1 MDKLIGL
8 VSSPQQS
15 ASPMVAA
22 QALNRAAQKRGASL
36 AVETRSALGVH
47 DALNAAQIDA
57 AQAVLI
63 AADADARVDET
74 PFAGKTIHRV
84 SLDDAIRE
92 ADAVLARVTAGA
104 GAGVAQSP
112 QPPTS
117 GQATQAAA
125 RALKIVAITS
135 CPTGIAH
142 TFMAAEGL
150 AQGAKSLGHEI
161 HVETQGSVGAQNTL
175 SDEQIAAADLVVI
188 AADTQVDKSRF
199 RGKRIYETGTKGA
212 IGKGA
217 ALIQR
222 AIEEATADGNARASQ
237 GNAGGAGAAGAA
249 GSALADQVAAAKK
262 QRSAKASGPYRHLMT
277 GVSFMLPFVVAGGLL
292 IAISFALGGIYAFDD
307 AHKGTLAWA
316 LFQIGAKSAFALMV
330 PVLSGYIA
338 YSIADRPGITP
349 GMVGGMLAAS
359 LGAGFLG
366 GIISGFLAGYTAL
379 LISRKLKLHRNLEG
393 LKPVLIIPLVSTLVV
408 GLLMIYVVGTPVA
421 TALHGLEDWL
431 RSMQTGS
438 AVTLGLLLGAMMA
451 FDMGGPV
458 NKAAYAFSTG
468 LIASQVYTPMAAAMA
483 AGMTPPLGIAL
494 ATWIFRNRFV
504 TDEREAGNAAAVL
517 GMAFITEGAIP
528 FAARDPMRI
537 IPACV
542 IGSAITGAMSMASAV
557 ELKVPHGGIFVLPIP
572 NAVTHLGLYVLAIA
586 VGTVVTALAVGLLKR
601 PVQAAA

>member
-15 ASPMVAA
+15 AAPTVAA
-22 QALNRAAQKRGASL
+22 QALNRAAQKRGTTL
-36 AVETRSALGVH
+36 AVETRSALGVQH
-47 DALNAAQIDA
+47 PLTSAQIA
-57 AQAVLI
+57 SAEAVLI
-63 AADADARVDET
+63 AADTGDHVDET

-92 ADAVLARVTAGA
+92 ADAVLARVASSTAANVAA
-104 GAGVAQSP
+104 GSTP
-112 QPPTS
+112 
-117 GQATQAAA
+117 AAA
-125 RALKIVAITS
+125 ETAKRALKIVAITS

-175 SDEQIAAADLVVI
+175 TDEQIAAADLVVI

-199 RGKRIYETGTKGA
+199 RGKRLYETGTKGA

-217 ALIQR
+217 ALIEK
-222 AIEEATADGNARASQ
+222 AIADASME
-237 GNAGGAGAAGAA
+237 GGAANQPAVAGAA
-249 GSALADQVAAAKK
+249 LADPVAAAKK
-262 QRSAKASGPYRHLMT
+262 QRSAKSSGPYRHLMT

-316 LFQIGAKSAFALMV
+316 LFQIGAKSAFALIV

-379 LISRKLKLHRNLEG
+379 LINRKLKLHRNLEG

-421 TALHGLEDWL
+421 TALHGLENWL

-504 TDEREAGNAAAVL
+504 LDEREAGNAAAVL

-542 IGSAITGAMSMASAV
+542 VGSAITGAISMASSV

-572 NAVTHLGLYVLAIA
+572 NAVTHLGMYVVAIA
-586 VGTVVTALAVGLLKR
+586 VGTVITALAVGLLKR
-601 PVQAAA
+601 PLNAAAA

>member
-15 ASPMVAA
+15 AAPTVAA
-22 QALNRAAQKRGASL
+22 QALNRAAQKRGTTL
-36 AVETRSALGVH
+36 AVETRSALGVQH
-47 DALNAAQIDA
+47 PLTSAQIA
-57 AQAVLI
+57 SAEAVLI
-63 AADADARVDET
+63 AADTGDHVDET

-92 ADAVLARVTAGA
+92 ADAVLARVASSTAANVAA
-104 GAGVAQSP
+104 GSTP
-112 QPPTS
+112 
-117 GQATQAAA
+117 AAA
-125 RALKIVAITS
+125 KTAKRALKIVAITS

-175 SDEQIAAADLVVI
+175 TDEQIAAADLVVI

-199 RGKRIYETGTKGA
+199 RGKRLYETGTKGA

-217 ALIQR
+217 ALIEK
-222 AIEEATADGNARASQ
+222 AIADASME
-237 GNAGGAGAAGAA
+237 GGAANQPAVAGAA
-249 GSALADQVAAAKK
+249 LADPVAAAKK
-262 QRSAKASGPYRHLMT
+262 QRSAKSSGPYRHLMT

-316 LFQIGAKSAFALMV
+316 LFQIGAKSAFALIV

-379 LISRKLKLHRNLEG
+379 LINRKLKLHRNLEG

-421 TALHGLEDWL
+421 TALHGLENWL

-504 TDEREAGNAAAVL
+504 LDEREAGNAAAVL

-542 IGSAITGAMSMASAV
+542 VGSAITGAISMASSV

-572 NAVTHLGLYVLAIA
+572 NAVTHLGMYVVAIA
-586 VGTVVTALAVGLLKR
+586 VGTVITALAVGLLKR
-601 PVQAAA
+601 PLNAAAA

>member
-47 DALNAAQIDA
+47 EPLNAEQIDA
-57 AQAVLI
+57 AHAVLI
-63 AADADARVDET
+63 AADAGERVDET
-74 PFAGKTIHRV
+74 PFAGKTIHRI

-92 ADAVLARVTAGA
+92 ADAVLARVAASVGA
-104 GAGVAQSP
+104 DAP
-112 QPPTS
+112 RN
-117 GQATQAAA
+117 AAA
-125 RALKIVAITS
+125 AQTSPRALKIVAITS

-150 AQGAKSLGHEI
+150 AQGAKSLGHDI

-199 RGKRIYETGTKGA
+199 RGKRLYETGTKGA

-217 ALIQR
+217 ALIER
-222 AIEEATADGNARASQ
+222 AIAEATVDGAAQSAS
-237 GNAGGAGAAGAA
+237 AGGG
-249 GSALADQVAAAKK
+249 ALADQVAAAKK
-262 QRSAKASGPYRHLMT
+262 QRSAKSSGPYRHLMT

-421 TALHGLEDWL
+421 TALHNLENWL

-542 IGSAITGAMSMASAV
+542 IGSAITGAISMASSV

-572 NAVTHLGLYVLAIA
+572 NAVTHLAMYVVAIA
-586 VGTVVTALAVGLLKR
+586 AGTIVTALAVGLLKR
-601 PVQAAA
+601 PVEAAAAV

>member
-15 ASPMVAA
+15 AAPTVAA
-22 QALNRAAQKRGASL
+22 QALNRAAQKRGTTL
-36 AVETRSALGVH
+36 AVETRSALGVQH
-47 DALNAAQIDA
+47 PLTSAQIA
-57 AQAVLI
+57 SAEAVLI
-63 AADADARVDET
+63 AADTGDHVDET
-74 PFAGKTIHRV
+74 PFSGKTIHRV

-92 ADAVLARVTAGA
+92 ADAVLARVASSTAANVAA
-104 GAGVAQSP
+104 GSTP
-112 QPPTS
+112 
-117 GQATQAAA
+117 AAA
-125 RALKIVAITS
+125 ETAKRALKIVAITS

-161 HVETQGSVGAQNTL
+161 QVETQGSVGAQNTL
-175 SDEQIAAADLVVI
+175 TDEQIAAADLVVI

-199 RGKRIYETGTKGA
+199 RGKRLYETGTKGA

-217 ALIQR
+217 ALIEK
-222 AIEEATADGNARASQ
+222 AIADASME
-237 GNAGGAGAAGAA
+237 GGAANQPAVAGAA
-249 GSALADQVAAAKK
+249 LADPVAAAKK
-262 QRSAKASGPYRHLMT
+262 QRSAKSSGPYRHLMT

-316 LFQIGAKSAFALMV
+316 LFQIGAKSAFALIV

-379 LISRKLKLHRNLEG
+379 LINRKLKLHRNLEG

-421 TALHGLEDWL
+421 TALHGLENWL

-504 TDEREAGNAAAVL
+504 LDEREAGNAAAVL

-542 IGSAITGAMSMASAV
+542 VGSAITGAISMASSV

-572 NAVTHLGLYVLAIA
+572 NAVTHLGMYVVAIA
-586 VGTVVTALAVGLLKR
+586 VGTVITALAVGLLKR
-601 PVQAAA
+601 PLNAAAA

>member
-8 VSSPQQS
+8 VSSPQRS

-47 DALNAAQIDA
+47 EPLNAAQIDA
-57 AQAVLI
+57 AHAVLI
-63 AADADARVDET
+63 AADAGERVDET
-74 PFAGKTIHRV
+74 PFAGKTIHRI

-92 ADAVLARVTAGA
+92 ADAVLARVAASVGA
-104 GAGVAQSP
+104 DASRN
-112 QPPTS
+112 
-117 GQATQAAA
+117 AAA
-125 RALKIVAITS
+125 AQTATRALKIVAITS

-150 AQGAKSLGHEI
+150 AQGAKSLGHDI

-199 RGKRIYETGTKGA
+199 RGKRLYETGTKGA

-217 ALIQR
+217 ALIER
-222 AIEEATADGNARASQ
+222 AIAEATVDGAAQSA
-237 GNAGGAGAAGAA
+237 GAGGG
-249 GSALADQVAAAKK
+249 ALADQVAAAKK
-262 QRSAKASGPYRHLMT
+262 QRSAKSSGPYRHLMT

-421 TALHGLEDWL
+421 TALHGLENWL

-542 IGSAITGAMSMASAV
+542 IGSAITGAISMASSV

-572 NAVTHLGLYVLAIA
+572 NAVTHLAMYVVAIA
-586 VGTVVTALAVGLLKR
+586 AGTIVTALAVGLLKR
-601 PVQAAA
+601 PVEAAAAV

>member
-47 DALNAAQIDA
+47 EPLNAEQIDA
-57 AQAVLI
+57 AHAVLI
-63 AADADARVDET
+63 AADAGERVDET
-74 PFAGKTIHRV
+74 PFAGKTIHRI

-92 ADAVLARVTAGA
+92 ADAVLARVAASVGA
-104 GAGVAQSP
+104 DAP
-112 QPPTS
+112 RN
-117 GQATQAAA
+117 AAA
-125 RALKIVAITS
+125 AQTSPRALKIVAITS

-150 AQGAKSLGHEI
+150 AQGAKSLGHDI

-199 RGKRIYETGTKGA
+199 RGKRLYETGTKGA

-217 ALIQR
+217 ALIER
-222 AIEEATADGNARASQ
+222 AIAEATVDGAAQSAS
-237 GNAGGAGAAGAA
+237 AGGG
-249 GSALADQVAAAKK
+249 ALADQVAAAKK
-262 QRSAKASGPYRHLMT
+262 QRSAKSSGPYRHLMT

-542 IGSAITGAMSMASAV
+542 IGSAITGAISMASSV

-572 NAVTHLGLYVLAIA
+572 NAVTHLAMYVVAIA
-586 VGTVVTALAVGLLKR
+586 AGTIVTALAVGLLKR
-601 PVQAAA
+601 PVEAAAAV

>member
-8 VSSPQQS
+8 VSSPQRS

-47 DALNAAQIDA
+47 EPLNAAQIDA
-57 AQAVLI
+57 AHAVLI
-63 AADADARVDET
+63 AADAGERVDET
-74 PFAGKTIHRV
+74 PFAGKTIHRI

-92 ADAVLARVTAGA
+92 ADAVLARVTASVGA
-104 GAGVAQSP
+104 DAP
-112 QPPTS
+112 RN
-117 GQATQAAA
+117 AAA
-125 RALKIVAITS
+125 AQTATRALKIVAITS

-150 AQGAKSLGHEI
+150 AQGAKSLGHDI

-199 RGKRIYETGTKGA
+199 RGKRLYETGTKGA

-217 ALIQR
+217 ALIER
-222 AIEEATADGNARASQ
+222 AIAEATVDGAAQSAS
-237 GNAGGAGAAGAA
+237 AGGG
-249 GSALADQVAAAKK
+249 ALADQVAAAKK
-262 QRSAKASGPYRHLMT
+262 QRSAKSSGPYRHLMT

-421 TALHGLEDWL
+421 TALHNLENWL

-542 IGSAITGAMSMASAV
+542 IGSAITGAISMASSV

-572 NAVTHLGLYVLAIA
+572 NAVTHLAMYVVAIA
-586 VGTVVTALAVGLLKR
+586 AGTIVTALAVGLLKR
-601 PVQAAA
+601 PVEAAAAV

>member
-1 MDKLIGL
+1 
-8 VSSPQQS
+8 
-15 ASPMVAA
+15 
-22 QALNRAAQKRGASL
+22 
-36 AVETRSALGVH
+36 
-47 DALNAAQIDA
+47 
-57 AQAVLI
+57 
-63 AADADARVDET
+63 
-74 PFAGKTIHRV
+74 
-84 SLDDAIRE
+84 
-92 ADAVLARVTAGA
+92 
-104 GAGVAQSP
+104 
-112 QPPTS
+112 
-117 GQATQAAA
+117 
-125 RALKIVAITS
+125 
-135 CPTGIAH
+135 
-142 TFMAAEGL
+142 MAAEGL

-199 RGKRIYETGTKGA
+199 RGKPIYETGTKGA

-217 ALIQR
+217 ALIER
-222 AIEEATADGNARASQ
+222 AIAEAAVDGNAPASQ
-237 GNAGGAGAAGAA
+237 ASASANGQSAAAGG
-249 GSALADQVAAAKK
+249 ALADQVAAAKK

-421 TALHGLEDWL
+421 TALHGLENWL

-504 TDEREAGNAAAVL
+504 ADEREAGNAAAVL

-542 IGSAITGAMSMASAV
+542 IGSAITGAISMASAV
-557 ELKVPHGGIFVLPIP
+557 DLKVPHGGIFVLPIP
-572 NAVTHLGLYVLAIA
+572 NAVTHLGMYVLAIA
-586 VGTVVTALAVGLLKR
+586 VGTVVTALAVGVLKR
-601 PVQAAA
+601 PVQVAA

>member
-47 DALNAAQIDA
+47 EPLNAAQIDA
-57 AQAVLI
+57 AHAVLI
-63 AADADARVDET
+63 AADAGERVDET
-74 PFAGKTIHRV
+74 PFAGKTIHRI

-92 ADAVLARVTAGA
+92 ADAVLARVAASVGA
-104 GAGVAQSP
+104 DAP
-112 QPPTS
+112 RN
-117 GQATQAAA
+117 AAA
-125 RALKIVAITS
+125 AQTATRALKIVAITS

-150 AQGAKSLGHEI
+150 AQGAKSLGHDI

-175 SDEQIAAADLVVI
+175 SDEQIAAAELVVI

-199 RGKRIYETGTKGA
+199 RGKRLYETGTKGA

-217 ALIQR
+217 ALIER
-222 AIEEATADGNARASQ
+222 AIAEATVDGAAQSA
-237 GNAGGAGAAGAA
+237 GAGGG
-249 GSALADQVAAAKK
+249 ALAGQVAAAKK
-262 QRSAKASGPYRHLMT
+262 QRSAKSSGPYRHLMT

-542 IGSAITGAMSMASAV
+542 IGSAITGAISMASSV

-572 NAVTHLGLYVLAIA
+572 NAVTHLAMYVVAIA
-586 VGTVVTALAVGLLKR
+586 AGTIVTALAVGLLKR
-601 PVQAAA
+601 PVEAAAAV

>member
-36 AVETRSALGVH
+36 AVETRSALGIH
-47 DALNAAQIDA
+47 EPLNAEQIDA
-57 AQAVLI
+57 AHAVLI
-63 AADADARVDET
+63 AADAGERVDET
-74 PFAGKTIHRV
+74 PFAGKTIHRI

-92 ADAVLARVTAGA
+92 ADAVLARVAASVGA
-104 GAGVAQSP
+104 DAP
-112 QPPTS
+112 RN
-117 GQATQAAA
+117 AAA
-125 RALKIVAITS
+125 AQTAIRALKIVAITS

-150 AQGAKSLGHEI
+150 AQGAKSLGHDI

-199 RGKRIYETGTKGA
+199 RGKRLYETGTKGA

-217 ALIQR
+217 ALIER
-222 AIEEATADGNARASQ
+222 AIAEATVD
-237 GNAGGAGAAGAA
+237 GAAQSA
-249 GSALADQVAAAKK
+249 GVGGGALADQVAAAKK
-262 QRSAKASGPYRHLMT
+262 QRSAKSSGPYRHLMT

-421 TALHGLEDWL
+421 TALHGLENWL

-542 IGSAITGAMSMASAV
+542 IGSAITGAISMASSV

-572 NAVTHLGLYVLAIA
+572 NAVTHLAMYVVAIA
-586 VGTVVTALAVGLLKR
+586 AGTIVTALAVGLLKR
-601 PVQAAA
+601 PVEAAAAV

>member
-47 DALNAAQIDA
+47 EPLNAEQIDA
-57 AQAVLI
+57 AHAVLI
-63 AADADARVDET
+63 AADAGERVDET
-74 PFAGKTIHRV
+74 PFAGKTIHRI

-92 ADAVLARVTAGA
+92 ADAVLARVAASVGA
-104 GAGVAQSP
+104 DAP
-112 QPPTS
+112 RN
-117 GQATQAAA
+117 AAA
-125 RALKIVAITS
+125 AQTSPRALKIVAITS

-150 AQGAKSLGHEI
+150 AQGAKSLGHDI

-175 SDEQIAAADLVVI
+175 SDEQIAAAELVVI

-199 RGKRIYETGTKGA
+199 RGKRLYETGTKGA

-217 ALIQR
+217 ALIER
-222 AIEEATADGNARASQ
+222 AIAEATVDGAAQSAS
-237 GNAGGAGAAGAA
+237 AGGG
-249 GSALADQVAAAKK
+249 ALADQVAAAKK
-262 QRSAKASGPYRHLMT
+262 QRSAKSSGPYRHLMT

-542 IGSAITGAMSMASAV
+542 IGSAITGAISMASSV

-572 NAVTHLGLYVLAIA
+572 NAVTHLAMYVVAIA
-586 VGTVVTALAVGLLKR
+586 AGTIVTALAVGLLKR
-601 PVQAAA
+601 PVEAAAAV

>member
-8 VSSPQQS
+8 VSSPQRS

-36 AVETRSALGVH
+36 AVETRSALGIH
-47 DALNAAQIDA
+47 EPLNAAQIDA
-57 AQAVLI
+57 AHAVLI
-63 AADADARVDET
+63 AADAGERVDET
-74 PFAGKTIHRV
+74 PFAGKTIHRI

-92 ADAVLARVTAGA
+92 ADAVLTRVAASVGA
-104 GAGVAQSP
+104 DASRN
-112 QPPTS
+112 
-117 GQATQAAA
+117 AAA
-125 RALKIVAITS
+125 AQTATRALKIVAITS

-150 AQGAKSLGHEI
+150 AQGAKSLGHDI

-199 RGKRIYETGTKGA
+199 RGKRLYETGTKGA

-217 ALIQR
+217 ALIER
-222 AIEEATADGNARASQ
+222 AIAEATVDGAAQS
-237 GNAGGAGAAGAA
+237 AGGG
-249 GSALADQVAAAKK
+249 ALADQVAAAKK
-262 QRSAKASGPYRHLMT
+262 QRSAKSSGPYRHLMT

-421 TALHGLEDWL
+421 TALHGLENWL

-542 IGSAITGAMSMASAV
+542 IGSAITGAISMASSV

-572 NAVTHLGLYVLAIA
+572 NAVTHLAMYVVAIA
-586 VGTVVTALAVGLLKR
+586 AGTIVTALAVGLLKR
-601 PVQAAA
+601 PVEAAAAV

>member
-15 ASPMVAA
+15 AAPMVAA
-22 QALNRAAQKRGASL
+22 QALNRAAQKRGARL
-36 AVETRSALGVH
+36 AIETRSALGVEH
-47 DALNAAQIDA
+47 PLSPAEIAGAQT
-57 AQAVLI
+57 VLI
-63 AADADARVDET
+63 AADATDHVDET

-92 ADAVLARVTAGA
+92 ADAVLARAAAGSVA
-104 GAGVAQSP
+104 AGV
-112 QPPTS
+112 PT
-117 GQATQAAA
+117 AAA
-125 RALKIVAITS
+125 PGKLRIVAITS

-199 RGKRIYETGTKGA
+199 RGKRLYETGTKGA

-217 ALIQR
+217 ALIAR
-222 AIEEATADGNARASQ
+222 AIEEAGIEGGTQGAAS
-237 GNAGGAGAAGAA
+237 AGAAGASSPTGA
-249 GSALADQVAAAKK
+249 ALADQVAAAKK
-262 QRSAKASGPYRHLMT
+262 QRSAKSSGPYRHLMT

-316 LFQIGAKSAFALMV
+316 LFQIGAKSAFALIV

-421 TALHGLEDWL
+421 TALHGLENWL

-494 ATWIFRNRFV
+494 ATWIFRNRFLK
-504 TDEREAGNAAAVL
+504 DEREAGNAAAVL

-542 IGSAITGAMSMASAV
+542 VGSAITGAISMASSV

-572 NAVTHLGLYVLAIA
+572 NAVTHLGMYVVAIA
-586 VGTVVTALAVGLLKR
+586 AGTIVTALAVGLLKR
-601 PVQAAA
+601 SVAAA

>member
-8 VSSPQQS
+8 VSSPQRS

-36 AVETRSALGVH
+36 AVETRSALGIH
-47 DALNAAQIDA
+47 EPLNAAQIDA
-57 AQAVLI
+57 AHAVLI
-63 AADADARVDET
+63 AADAGERVDET
-74 PFAGKTIHRV
+74 PFAGKTIHRI

-92 ADAVLARVTAGA
+92 ADAVLARVAASVGA
-104 GAGVAQSP
+104 DASRN
-112 QPPTS
+112 
-117 GQATQAAA
+117 AAA
-125 RALKIVAITS
+125 AQTATRALKIVAITS

-150 AQGAKSLGHEI
+150 AQGAKSLGHDI

-199 RGKRIYETGTKGA
+199 RGKRLYETGTKGA

-217 ALIQR
+217 ALIER
-222 AIEEATADGNARASQ
+222 AIAEATVDGAAQSA
-237 GNAGGAGAAGAA
+237 GAGGG
-249 GSALADQVAAAKK
+249 ALADQVAAAKK
-262 QRSAKASGPYRHLMT
+262 QRSAKSSGPYRHLMT

-421 TALHGLEDWL
+421 TALHGLENWL

-542 IGSAITGAMSMASAV
+542 IGSAITGAISMASSV

-572 NAVTHLGLYVLAIA
+572 NAVTHLAMYVVAIA
-586 VGTVVTALAVGLLKR
+586 AGTIVTALAVGLLKR
-601 PVQAAA
+601 PVEAAAAV

>member
-8 VSSPQQS
+8 VSSPQRS

-47 DALNAAQIDA
+47 EPLNAAQIDA
-57 AQAVLI
+57 AHAVLI
-63 AADADARVDET
+63 AADAGERVDET
-74 PFAGKTIHRV
+74 PFAGKTIHRI

-92 ADAVLARVTAGA
+92 ADAVLARVAASVGA
-104 GAGVAQSP
+104 DAP
-112 QPPTS
+112 RN
-117 GQATQAAA
+117 AAA
-125 RALKIVAITS
+125 AQTAIRALKIVAITS

-150 AQGAKSLGHEI
+150 AQGAKSLGHDI

-199 RGKRIYETGTKGA
+199 RGKRLYETGTKGA

-217 ALIQR
+217 ALIER
-222 AIEEATADGNARASQ
+222 AIAEATVDGAAQSAS
-237 GNAGGAGAAGAA
+237 AGGG
-249 GSALADQVAAAKK
+249 ALADQVAAAKK
-262 QRSAKASGPYRHLMT
+262 QRSAKSSGPYRHLMT

-421 TALHGLEDWL
+421 TALHGLENWL

-542 IGSAITGAMSMASAV
+542 IGSAITGAISMASSV

-572 NAVTHLGLYVLAIA
+572 NAVTHLAMYVVAIA
-586 VGTVVTALAVGLLKR
+586 AGTIVTALAVGLLKR
-601 PVQAAA
+601 PVEAAAAV

>member
-8 VSSPQQS
+8 VSSPQRS

-36 AVETRSALGVH
+36 AVETRSALGIH
-47 DALNAAQIDA
+47 EPLNAEQIDA
-57 AQAVLI
+57 AHAVLI
-63 AADADARVDET
+63 AADAGERVDET
-74 PFAGKTIHRV
+74 PFAGKTIHRI

-92 ADAVLARVTAGA
+92 ADAVLARVAASVGA
-104 GAGVAQSP
+104 DASRN
-112 QPPTS
+112 
-117 GQATQAAA
+117 AAA
-125 RALKIVAITS
+125 AQTSPRALKIVAITS

-150 AQGAKSLGHEI
+150 AQGAKSLGHDI
-161 HVETQGSVGAQNTL
+161 NVETQGSVGAQNTL

-199 RGKRIYETGTKGA
+199 RGKRLYETGTKGA

-217 ALIQR
+217 ALIER
-222 AIEEATADGNARASQ
+222 AIAEATVDGAAQSA
-237 GNAGGAGAAGAA
+237 GAGGG
-249 GSALADQVAAAKK
+249 ALAGQVAAAKK
-262 QRSAKASGPYRHLMT
+262 QRSAKSSGPYRHLMT

-316 LFQIGAKSAFALMV
+316 LFQIGAKSAFVLMV

-421 TALHGLEDWL
+421 TALHGLENWL

-542 IGSAITGAMSMASAV
+542 IGSAITGAISMASSV

-572 NAVTHLGLYVLAIA
+572 NAVTHLAMYVVAIA
-586 VGTVVTALAVGLLKR
+586 AGTIVTALAVGLLKR
-601 PVQAAA
+601 PVEAAAAV